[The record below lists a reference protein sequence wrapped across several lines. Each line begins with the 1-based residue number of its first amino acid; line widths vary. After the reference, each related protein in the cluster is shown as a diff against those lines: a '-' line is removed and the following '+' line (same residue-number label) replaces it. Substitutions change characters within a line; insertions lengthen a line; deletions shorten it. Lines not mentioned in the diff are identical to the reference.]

1 MANVITLT
9 SAFARNIYEY
19 IFQDDDFSVPALA
32 PGAVSR
38 RVWPCGVSWLVQ
50 GVMSMHCD
58 SWDKVY
64 GCVWWE

>member
-1 MANVITLT
+1 MISKPQNG
-9 SAFARNIYEY
+9 
-19 IFQDDDFSVPALA
+19 

-38 RVWPCGVSWLVQ
+38 RVWPRGVSWLVWEEG